1 MRSTAARSAAWLSKR
16 NSPDMPHIFLT
27 GSPLG
32 KWVTYSFR
40 VHDLPNRGP
49 LQLEGVLYEFSGPI
63 RTLNEEF
70 IMVES
75 NKTAAD
81 TYSLAIFR
89 AIRRL
94 QQAAE
99 IHSKRLSRYGGLT
112 PLQLLILHVLAVE
125 GELTATQLAKLVSLS
140 QASLSGVLDR
150 LEGRGLLYR
159 RRDEQDRRKS
169 WLHLDPAG
177 HEALAEAP
185 PLLPEYV
192 IERFAALPEWEA
204 PRPAGRAAARGRPV
218 RPAGRGRRRRVRA
231 PGSLRKTVA
240 SAVFTW
246 RTCRCLAGAGWWTSA
261 LRLSA
266 LHHGVTSA

>member
-1 MRSTAARSAAWLSKR
+1 
-16 NSPDMPHIFLT
+16 
-27 GSPLG
+27 
-32 KWVTYSFR
+32 
-40 VHDLPNRGP
+40 
-49 LQLEGVLYEFSGPI
+49 
-63 RTLNEEF
+63 
-70 IMVES
+70 MVES

-89 AIRRL
+89 AICRL

-192 IERFAALPEWEA
+192 IERFAALPEWERHGLLA
-204 PRPAGRAAARGRPV
+204 ALLRAADLFGLPEEDVEEEWGRQV
-218 RPAGRGRRRRVRA
+218 RYERQSRRRSL
-231 PGSLRKTVA
+231 PGEPA
-240 SAVFTW
+240 DA
-246 RTCRCLAGAGWWTSA
+246 WWTSA
-261 LRLSA
+261 LYA
-266 LHHGVTSA
+266 MA

>member
-1 MRSTAARSAAWLSKR
+1 
-16 NSPDMPHIFLT
+16 
-27 GSPLG
+27 
-32 KWVTYSFR
+32 
-40 VHDLPNRGP
+40 
-49 LQLEGVLYEFSGPI
+49 
-63 RTLNEEF
+63 
-70 IMVES
+70 MVES

-192 IERFAALPEWEA
+192 IERFAALVGA

-218 RPAGRGRRRRVRA
+218 RLAGRGRRRRVRA

-246 RTCRCLAGAGWWTSA
+246 RTCRCLVDK
-261 LRLSA
+261 RVVR
-266 LHHGVTSA
+266 HGVTFA

>member
-1 MRSTAARSAAWLSKR
+1 M
-16 NSPDMPHIFLT
+16 
-27 GSPLG
+27 
-32 KWVTYSFR
+32 
-40 VHDLPNRGP
+40 
-49 LQLEGVLYEFSGPI
+49 EGVLYEFSGPI

-125 GELTATQLAKLVSLS
+125 GELTATQLAKLVNLS

-192 IERFAALPEWEA
+192 IERFAALPEWERHGLLA
-204 PRPAGRAAARGRPV
+204 ALLRAADLFGLPEEDV
-218 RPAGRGRRRRVRA
+218 EEE
-231 PGSLRKTVA
+231 
-240 SAVFTW
+240 
-246 RTCRCLAGAGWWTSA
+246 
-261 LRLSA
+261 
-266 LHHGVTSA
+266 

>member
-1 MRSTAARSAAWLSKR
+1 
-16 NSPDMPHIFLT
+16 
-27 GSPLG
+27 
-32 KWVTYSFR
+32 
-40 VHDLPNRGP
+40 
-49 LQLEGVLYEFSGPI
+49 
-63 RTLNEEF
+63 
-70 IMVES
+70 MVES

-192 IERFAALPEWEA
+192 IERFAALPEWE
-204 PRPAGRAAARGRPV
+204 RHGRPV

-261 LRLSA
+261 LYA
-266 LHHGVTSA
+266 MA

>member
-1 MRSTAARSAAWLSKR
+1 
-16 NSPDMPHIFLT
+16 
-27 GSPLG
+27 
-32 KWVTYSFR
+32 
-40 VHDLPNRGP
+40 
-49 LQLEGVLYEFSGPI
+49 
-63 RTLNEEF
+63 
-70 IMVES
+70 MVES

-192 IERFAALPEWEA
+192 IERFAALPEWE
-204 PRPAGRAAARGRPV
+204 RHGLLAGRAAARGRPV

-231 PGSLRKTVA
+231 SGSLRKTVA

-261 LRLSA
+261 LYA
-266 LHHGVTSA
+266 MA

>member
-1 MRSTAARSAAWLSKR
+1 M
-16 NSPDMPHIFLT
+16 
-27 GSPLG
+27 
-32 KWVTYSFR
+32 
-40 VHDLPNRGP
+40 
-49 LQLEGVLYEFSGPI
+49 EGVLYEFSGPI

-169 WLHLDPAG
+169 WLD
-177 HEALAEAP
+177 
-185 PLLPEYV
+185 
-192 IERFAALPEWEA
+192 
-204 PRPAGRAAARGRPV
+204 
-218 RPAGRGRRRRVRA
+218 RR
-231 PGSLRKTVA
+231 TVE
-240 SAVFTW
+240 
-246 RTCRCLAGAGWWTSA
+246 L
-261 LRLSA
+261 
-266 LHHGVTSA
+266 

>member
-1 MRSTAARSAAWLSKR
+1 
-16 NSPDMPHIFLT
+16 
-27 GSPLG
+27 
-32 KWVTYSFR
+32 
-40 VHDLPNRGP
+40 
-49 LQLEGVLYEFSGPI
+49 
-63 RTLNEEF
+63 
-70 IMVES
+70 MVES

-192 IERFAALPEWEA
+192 IERFAALPEWE
-204 PRPAGRAAARGRPV
+204 RHGLLAA
-218 RPAGRGRRRRVRA
+218 
-231 PGSLRKTVA
+231 
-240 SAVFTW
+240 
-246 RTCRCLAGAGWWTSA
+246 
-261 LRLSA
+261 
-266 LHHGVTSA
+266 

>member
-1 MRSTAARSAAWLSKR
+1 
-16 NSPDMPHIFLT
+16 
-27 GSPLG
+27 
-32 KWVTYSFR
+32 
-40 VHDLPNRGP
+40 
-49 LQLEGVLYEFSGPI
+49 
-63 RTLNEEF
+63 
-70 IMVES
+70 MVES

-185 PLLPEYV
+185 PLSGAEAGLADAQHLAVAQRGEALGQAVGGEEHMARLVEPGMPGKIYV
-192 IERFAALPEWEA
+192 AE
-204 PRPAGRAAARGRPV
+204 
-218 RPAGRGRRRRVRA
+218 
-231 PGSLRKTVA
+231 
-240 SAVFTW
+240 
-246 RTCRCLAGAGWWTSA
+246 GAG
-261 LRLSA
+261 
-266 LHHGVTSA
+266 

>member
-1 MRSTAARSAAWLSKR
+1 
-16 NSPDMPHIFLT
+16 
-27 GSPLG
+27 
-32 KWVTYSFR
+32 
-40 VHDLPNRGP
+40 
-49 LQLEGVLYEFSGPI
+49 
-63 RTLNEEF
+63 
-70 IMVES
+70 MVES

-192 IERFAALPEWEA
+192 IERFAALPEWE
-204 PRPAGRAAARGRPV
+204 RHGLLAARPTCSACRKRTSKKSEGARF
-218 RPAGRGRRRRVRA
+218 ATKDSRVGGLYLA
-231 PGSLRKTVA
+231 NLPMP
-240 SAVFTW
+240 
-246 RTCRCLAGAGWWTSA
+246 CRC
-261 LRLSA
+261 RLVDKRVVR
-266 LHHGVTSA
+266 HGVTSA

>member
-1 MRSTAARSAAWLSKR
+1 
-16 NSPDMPHIFLT
+16 
-27 GSPLG
+27 
-32 KWVTYSFR
+32 
-40 VHDLPNRGP
+40 
-49 LQLEGVLYEFSGPI
+49 
-63 RTLNEEF
+63 
-70 IMVES
+70 MVES

-192 IERFAALPEWEA
+192 IERFAALPEWE
-204 PRPAGRAAARGRPV
+204 RHGLLAARPTCSACRKRTSKKSEGARF
-218 RPAGRGRRRRVRA
+218 ATKDT
-231 PGSLRKTVA
+231 GSLRKTVA

-261 LRLSA
+261 LYA
-266 LHHGVTSA
+266 MA

>member
-1 MRSTAARSAAWLSKR
+1 
-16 NSPDMPHIFLT
+16 
-27 GSPLG
+27 
-32 KWVTYSFR
+32 
-40 VHDLPNRGP
+40 
-49 LQLEGVLYEFSGPI
+49 
-63 RTLNEEF
+63 
-70 IMVES
+70 MVES

-192 IERFAALPEWEA
+192 IERFAALPSGSATACW
-204 PRPAGRAAARGRPV
+204 PRCCARPTCSACRKRTSKKSEGARFATKDSRVGGLYLANLPMPGGQARCTPWRDLRVGRITP
-218 RPAGRGRRRRVRA
+218 
-231 PGSLRKTVA
+231 
-240 SAVFTW
+240 
-246 RTCRCLAGAGWWTSA
+246 SA
-261 LRLSA
+261 LSA
-266 LHHGVTSA
+266 DPAISARRHGMTVEQGA

>member
-1 MRSTAARSAAWLSKR
+1 MTYLTEDRYSWKEFYTNFPGLS
-16 NSPDMPHIFLT
+16 
-27 GSPLG
+27 
-32 KWVTYSFR
+32 
-40 VHDLPNRGP
+40 GP
-49 LQLEGVLYEFSGPI
+49 LTKNLLWLKVIRPLPI
-63 RTLNEEF
+63 PT
-70 IMVES
+70 
-75 NKTAAD
+75 
-81 TYSLAIFR
+81 SLAIFR

-192 IERFAALPEWEA
+192 IERFAALPEWERHGLLA
-204 PRPAGRAAARGRPV
+204 ALLRAADLFGLPEEDV
-218 RPAGRGRRRRVRA
+218 EEE
-231 PGSLRKTVA
+231 
-240 SAVFTW
+240 
-246 RTCRCLAGAGWWTSA
+246 
-261 LRLSA
+261 
-266 LHHGVTSA
+266 

>member
-1 MRSTAARSAAWLSKR
+1 
-16 NSPDMPHIFLT
+16 
-27 GSPLG
+27 
-32 KWVTYSFR
+32 
-40 VHDLPNRGP
+40 
-49 LQLEGVLYEFSGPI
+49 
-63 RTLNEEF
+63 
-70 IMVES
+70 MVES

-159 RRDEQDRRKS
+159 RATNRTGAS
-169 WLHLDPAG
+169 PG
-177 HEALAEAP
+177 CTST
-185 PLLPEYV
+185 
-192 IERFAALPEWEA
+192 
-204 PRPAGRAAARGRPV
+204 RPATKPW
-218 RPAGRGRRRRVRA
+218 RRRRRY
-231 PGSLRKTVA
+231 
-240 SAVFTW
+240 
-246 RTCRCLAGAGWWTSA
+246 CRST
-261 LRLSA
+261 
-266 LHHGVTSA
+266 